1 MAPQGVVW
9 SEQEGAIVYS
19 LKDGSGAYFCL
30 QNNSPDGVQITLDL
44 RGSENVVMSRGTEE
58 TLDVVPPYKAMLLNT
73 ATGTRFF
80 FCPLCFGTCVHVCP
94 YVHMYTYIHVY
105 TCTRV
110 HPFFRMFFATC
121 LPGVFVLSLIISS
134 DRSIFS
140 FESGS
145 LDLAVYSRYIEMLT
159 FFLLIVFV
167 GIQQGWER
175 CRGRCP
181 VD

>member
-1 MAPQGVVW
+1 VIW

-80 FCPLCFGTCVHVCP
+80 FRPLCFGTCVR
-94 YVHMYTYIHVY
+94 MY
-105 TCTRV
+105 TCTHVMYTCHV
-110 HPFFRMFFATC
+110 HTFFRMFVATC
-121 LPGVFVLSLIISS
+121 LPGVFALSLIISS

-167 GIQQGWER
+167 GN
-175 CRGRCP
+175 
-181 VD
+181 

>member
-1 MAPQGVVW
+1 MYTAPLCVAPQGVVW

-80 FCPLCFGTCVHVCP
+80 FPSFVLWYMCTH
-94 YVHMYTYIHVY
+94 VHMYTCH
-105 TCTRV
+105 V

>member
-1 MAPQGVVW
+1 
-9 SEQEGAIVYS
+9 
-19 LKDGSGAYFCL
+19 
-30 QNNSPDGVQITLDL
+30 
-44 RGSENVVMSRGTEE
+44 
-58 TLDVVPPYKAMLLNT
+58 
-73 ATGTRFF
+73 
-80 FCPLCFGTCVHVCP
+80 
-94 YVHMYTYIHVY
+94 
-105 TCTRV
+105 
-110 HPFFRMFFATC
+110 MFVATC
-121 LPGVFVLSLIISS
+121 LPGVFALSLIISS
-134 DRSIFS
+134 DQSIFG

>member
-1 MAPQGVVW
+1 MYTAPLCVAPQGVVW

-44 RGSENVVMSRGTEE
+44 RGSENVVMSRGTEV
-58 TLDVVPPYKAMLLNT
+58 TVDVVPPYKAMLLNT

-134 DRSIFS
+134 DRS
-140 FESGS
+140 
-145 LDLAVYSRYIEMLT
+145 L
-159 FFLLIVFV
+159 
-167 GIQQGWER
+167 
-175 CRGRCP
+175 
-181 VD
+181 